1 MRYAITRQVSSSINQ
16 CELTHLARS
25 SINLLLVRQQ
35 HYAYETALETAGCEL
50 IRLPEEPNLPDSV
63 FVEDTA
69 LVLDEIAVVTR
80 PGAASRRPETSSIAA
95 ALAPYRKLI
104 EINAPATA
112 DGGDIL
118 RLGKSIYVGLSSRS
132 NRQAVEQLTAA
143 LHMYGYQVQPI
154 QVRDCL
160 HLKSAVTQ
168 IAEDTLLVNPLWI
181 DPSLFGNWNIVEI
194 DPAEQYAANAVWI
207 DDTLI
212 YPDCYPATQRKLEA
226 QGMKVY
232 TVNVSELIKAEGA
245 VTCCSLIFR

>member
-1 MRYAITRQVSSSINQ
+1 MYYAITRQVSSSINQ

-25 SINLLLVRQQ
+25 PINLTLARQQ
-35 HYAYETALETAGCEL
+35 HYAYETALETAGCQL
-50 IRLPEEPNLPDSV
+50 IRLPEEPSLPDSV

-69 LVLDEIAVVTR
+69 LVLDEIAIITR
-80 PGAASRRPETSSIAA
+80 PGAASRRPEMDSIAA

-104 EINAPATA
+104 EINAPATV
-112 DGGDIL
+112 DGGDVL

-132 NRQAVEQLTAA
+132 NQQAVEQLTAA

-168 IAEDTLLVNPLWI
+168 VAEDTLLVNPLWI
-181 DPSLFGNWNIVEI
+181 DPSIFGNWNIVEI
-194 DPAEQYAANAVWI
+194 DPAEPYAANAVWI
-207 DDTLI
+207 DDTLL
-212 YPDCYPATQRKLEA
+212 YPDCYPATLHKLEA
-226 QGMKVY
+226 AGMKIY
-232 TVNVSELIKAEGA
+232 AVNVSELIKAEGA